1 MTAPED
7 EPDRTAAPAEP
18 PLAPKSLGVFGAA
31 VPREPKP
38 LDLGPTGRPLHPVGA
53 IFEAAFRQFGRR
65 FPFYV
70 GCALLALVPA
80 IAAWVLNRSLGL
92 TDYEGFPL
100 LGGCYAFGALAFSG
114 AMTTLVARTWG
125 ARRGDI
131 LLSALL
137 GGVISAPAS
146 LFPPIA
152 ILLFPLLALAT
163 VSVAAGDAT
172 VIGGLRVAIRET
184 RRRVGRVYLVLLGLL
199 IWFGACFVGLA
210 IAFSDLSDTVRIPV
224 AAALATLL
232 AWPQTALVL
241 RSFYGDLTG
250 RLVIRPAEGE
260 ELRRRQLEARQA
272 SKDRRRE
279 AKATRR
285 RSGRR

>member
-1 MTAPED
+1 MRTPDDD
-7 EPDRTAAPAEP
+7 EPVAAEPAAEP
-18 PLAPKSLGVFGAA
+18 PAKPLGVFGVA

-65 FPFYV
+65 FVFYV

-80 IAAWVLNRSLGL
+80 IGAWAVNRLLGL
-92 TDYEGFPL
+92 TDYDGFPL
-100 LGGCYAFGALAFSG
+100 LGGTYAFGALALVG
-114 AMTTLVARTWG
+114 AMTTLVAGTWT

-137 GGVISAPAS
+137 GGAISAPAS

-152 ILLFPLLALAT
+152 ILLFPLLALGTA
-163 VSVAAGDAT
+163 SVAAGDAS
-172 VIGGLRVAIRET
+172 VAGGLRVGLRET
-184 RRRVGRVYLVLLGLL
+184 RRRVGRVYLMLLGLL

-210 IAFSDLSDTVRIPV
+210 IAFSDLSATIRIPV

-232 AWPQTALVL
+232 AWPQTAIVL
-241 RSFYGDLTG
+241 RSFYGDLSG

-260 ELRRRQLEARQA
+260 ELRRQQLEARQA
-272 SKDRRRE
+272 SKDRRRA
-279 AKATRR
+279 AKRARR
-285 RSGRR
+285 GAKRG